1 MKTQLREAS
10 IARALPTAPQD
21 VASRSRTPAT
31 GASDTSDAYP
41 ALLSCSS
48 CAAATTKRG
57 RGMASASCQSDPSS
71 LPRLVVNKTNLPIS
85 NKNITSLTL
94 HAHRSLSTAPRL
106 DSIVEFSSARKPPIY
121 LLLDSLPV
129 LYPTE
134 SPKMSVVSLLGV
146 NILNNP
152 AKFTDNY
159 ELEITF
165 ECLEQ
170 LEKDLEWKLTYVG
183 SATSDQYDQELD
195 SLLVGPIPVGV
206 NKFIFEADAPKT
218 TRIPDADILGVTVIL
233 LTCSYDGREFV
244 RVGYYVNNEYDSDE
258 LNADPPAKP
267 IIEKIRRN
275 VLAEKPRV
283 TRFAIKWDSE
293 ASAPAE
299 FPPEQPEADLQADEE
314 EYGAEELDEDV
325 EEEADGVADK
335 AGETSAVAADGD
347 AEMGGA
353 GETGEIGGEDE
364 MSEDGSVDL
373 ENESEDEL
381 EEDVEGEAGAQGD
394 VAEAGDDAME
404 VDDNM
409 PDAPN
414 QKGVAAH

>member
-1 MKTQLREAS
+1 
-10 IARALPTAPQD
+10 
-21 VASRSRTPAT
+21 
-31 GASDTSDAYP
+31 
-41 ALLSCSS
+41 
-48 CAAATTKRG
+48 
-57 RGMASASCQSDPSS
+57 
-71 LPRLVVNKTNLPIS
+71 
-85 NKNITSLTL
+85 
-94 HAHRSLSTAPRL
+94 
-106 DSIVEFSSARKPPIY
+106 
-121 LLLDSLPV
+121 
-129 LYPTE
+129 
-134 SPKMSVVSLLGV
+134 MSVVSLLGV

-206 NKFIFEADAPKT
+206 NKFVFEADAPKIS
-218 TRIPDADILGVTVIL
+218 RIPDADILGVTVIL

-299 FPPEQPEADLQADEE
+299 FPPEQPEADLQVDEE
-314 EYGAEELDEDV
+314 EYGAEELEEDA
-325 EEEADGVADK
+325 EDDGVTSADK
-335 AGETSAVAADGD
+335 AGEGSTALAADGD

-353 GETGEIGGEDE
+353 EENGEVGEDE

-373 ENESEDEL
+373 ENESDDEL
-381 EEDVEGEAGAQGD
+381 LEEEVEGEVEGQGD
-394 VAEAGDDAME
+394 AAGAGDDAME
-404 VDDNM
+404 LDD
-409 PDAPN
+409 PPVGASHA
-414 QKGVAAH
+414 QGIATH